1 MDEWRDGNEEGGF
14 CPDGCAQVGRAAG
27 AGEEAKQQLGG
38 EEREYFH
45 SHQFHSDFVLYN
57 ETASRRLPP
66 LADRPPVKPD
76 VNSNYLKVSRSNSR
90 LTSTLKKL
98 LPRRKTSKASTNNS
112 EVNLTG
118 IYNNNKY
125 IIKVNNSEAGKEVAE
140 KAGGWVGM
148 GGRDGGEGVRGA
160 RVNRNKSFLLGSA
173 GNKVKRSNSV
183 LPGFLGR
190 RQLQQDNRTV
200 VEVGGGGGGGLQ
212 QFPWAHHQEKAK
224 ESGGNND
231 NHKNNNN
238 RYVTSM
244 PTPFWGEGSAG
255 RWRDRQ
261 FAKCGVRLL
270 NLPLAICSLL
280 PALSNTGS
288 GRWPLTWG
296 LFCPK
301 SPTSFQ
307 AARSSARNNPAGDGW
322 WWCEW

>member
-1 MDEWRDGNEEGGF
+1 MSS
-14 CPDGCAQVGRAAG
+14 DGCAQVGRAA

-38 EEREYFH
+38 EEREYF
-45 SHQFHSDFVLYN
+45 QFHSDFVLYN
-57 ETASRRLPP
+57 EASRRLPP

-125 IIKVNNSEAGKEVAE
+125 IIKVNNSEPAAGKEVAAE
-140 KAGGWVGM
+140 KAGGGWVGM
-148 GGRDGGEGVRGA
+148 GGREVGGEGQVRGA

-200 VEVGGGGGGGLQ
+200 VEVGGGGGIQ
-212 QFPWAHHQEKAK
+212 QFPWAHQEKAK
-224 ESGGNND
+224 ESGSSNDNHNNN

-238 RYVTSM
+238 RYVTCM
-244 PTPFWGEGSAG
+244 PTSFWGEGSAG
-255 RWRDRQ
+255 RGGARPAICQVW
-261 FAKCGVRLL
+261 VL
-270 NLPLAICSLL
+270 NLP
-280 PALSNTGS
+280 PDMLS
-288 GRWPLTWG
+288 
-296 LFCPK
+296 
-301 SPTSFQ
+301 
-307 AARSSARNNPAGDGW
+307 AGGGG
-322 WWCEW
+322 

>member
-1 MDEWRDGNEEGGF
+1 
-14 CPDGCAQVGRAAG
+14 
-27 AGEEAKQQLGG
+27 
-38 EEREYFH
+38 
-45 SHQFHSDFVLYN
+45 
-57 ETASRRLPP
+57 
-66 LADRPPVKPD
+66 
-76 VNSNYLKVSRSNSR
+76 
-90 LTSTLKKL
+90 
-98 LPRRKTSKASTNNS
+98 
-112 EVNLTG
+112 
-118 IYNNNKY
+118 
-125 IIKVNNSEAGKEVAE
+125 
-140 KAGGWVGM
+140 M